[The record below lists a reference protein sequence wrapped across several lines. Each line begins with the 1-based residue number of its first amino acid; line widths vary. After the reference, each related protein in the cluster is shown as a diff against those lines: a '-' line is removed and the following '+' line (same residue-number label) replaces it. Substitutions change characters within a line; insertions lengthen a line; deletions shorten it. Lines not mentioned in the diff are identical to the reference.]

1 MSVVQN
7 DVTLRYAIDRVVPG
21 NAGDGIGSTG
31 LRRDQFLRC
40 LPSPV
45 QTVPA
50 ATRAA
55 VCSALDRYGD
65 LYKTQQSATDRR

>member
-31 LRRDQFLRC
+31 QFLRC

-65 LYKTQQSATDRR
+65 LYKTQQSAPARR